1 MEAASCG
8 CLGIQCPLQALF
20 LLSACNCRG
29 FEEDCDKIQINTD
42 CRSRKIEELKHCPFA
57 EICWYFTDSW
67 EQFRINGT
75 IETIDGSNPDPRKL
89 QQREKC
95 WFASSLNSRLQY
107 LGPNPGLPRLNE
119 EPPKEVILDRSIG
132 PVGAFCVLVLDP
144 EQVDYLNLKS
154 NQRLVFTSTH
164 ATVGYNGRPSNRTLI
179 FRGFQ
184 GDTDKIQIHT
194 DSTSRKIDELKHC
207 PFAEICWYFTESWE
221 QFRIKGRIDIVDGSN
236 PDPVNLQ
243 TMSVDFTFDPVW
255 DVEMK
260 SIDEREKSWFA
271 RSPRSRLLY
280 LDPGHPLVDE
290 ESPKEVS
297 IDPSAGPVDAFCLLV
312 HDPEQ
317 VDYLNLKSNQRLTF
331 TSRHKVNGDKWW
343 TSEKINP

>member
-1 MEAASCG
+1 MMAKTGTAVPWKQ
-8 CLGIQCPLQALF
+8 LLLDALD
-20 LLSACNCRG
+20 SNAH
-29 FEEDCDKIQINTD
+29 
-42 CRSRKIEELKHCPFA
+42 LKH
-57 EICWYFTDSW
+57 
-67 EQFRINGT
+67 
-75 IETIDGSNPDPRKL
+75 
-89 QQREKC
+89 
-95 WFASSLNSRLQY
+95 SSFFQL
-107 LGPNPGLPRLNE
+107 
-119 EPPKEVILDRSIG
+119 
-132 PVGAFCVLVLDP
+132 
-144 EQVDYLNLKS
+144 
-154 NQRLVFTSTH
+154 

-194 DSTSRKIDELKHC
+194 DSTSRKI
-207 PFAEICWYFTESWE
+207 CWYFTESWE

-243 TMSVDFTFDPVW
+243 
-255 DVEMK
+255 
-260 SIDEREKSWFA
+260 EREKSWFA